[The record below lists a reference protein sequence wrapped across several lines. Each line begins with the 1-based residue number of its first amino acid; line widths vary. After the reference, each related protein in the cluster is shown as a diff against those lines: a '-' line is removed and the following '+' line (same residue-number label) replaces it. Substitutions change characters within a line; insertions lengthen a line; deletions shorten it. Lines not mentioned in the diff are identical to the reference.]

1 MLFRRRKE
9 RNPGPEES
17 FVREPAPA
25 DLGIPGSLVAAI
37 TAAIAA
43 ESGLQPETFRIASIG
58 PAACDSGFNTPIW
71 GRVERLFHA

>member
-9 RNPGPEES
+9 SAPSPEET

-25 DLGIPGSLVAAI
+25 DLGIPGSLIAAI
-37 TAAIAA
+37 AAAIAA
-43 ESGLQPETFRIASIG
+43 ESGLTPGTFRIASIN